1 MTEPVYPCLWFNNQA
16 EEAAKF
22 YSSVFPDSKV
32 LSVSPMVVI
41 MEINKRKM
49 MLLNGGPNF
58 NFTEAVSFVVTCETQ
73 NDIDNYWNKLLQ
85 GGGKESMCGWLKD
98 KYGLSWQIIPSIL
111 PQLMSDP
118 SRAQRVVQSFM
129 KMKKFDIET
138 LLKA

>member
-16 EEAAKF
+16 EEAAQF

-73 NDIDNYWNKLLQ
+73 NDIDNYWNQLLQ

-118 SRAQRVVQSFM
+118 SRAQRVAQSFM